1 MVKKITKKSLD
12 GIHRGNT
19 RTGVITSPSSV
30 CTIPIDSK
38 TIDAVYFKFVKPFID
53 KSPLY
58 IGSVNDLL
66 PIYESIVEQME
77 TIPMGNVRSTLL
89 VFKDMLTII
98 ICAQQNYFDYIRCQN
113 ELKSLREKYN
123 LSQETIYELEQK
135 IIFLEKDEEERNITT
150 GFIKGTLG
158 ITVKKLKPMIYTQAL
173 LDLDVAWFK
182 YLHNYA
188 NFEPSLFISTQN
200 YVKSLGTKEEAYNE
214 LIRLLDEK
222 YADYLDDE

>member
-19 RTGVITSPSSV
+19 RTGVITSTFSV

-38 TIDAVYFKFVKPFID
+38 DIDAVYFKFVKPFID
-53 KSPLY
+53 NSPLY

-66 PIYESIVEQME
+66 PIYESIVDQIK
-77 TIPMGNVRSTLL
+77 TISMGKIRNTLL
-89 VFKDMLTII
+89 VFKDMLTVII
-98 ICAQQNYFDYIRCQN
+98 RAQQNYFDYIRCQN
-113 ELKSLREKYN
+113 ELKTLRENYN

-135 IIFLEKDEEERNITT
+135 IIFLEKDEDERNKNT
-150 GFIKGTLG
+150 GYIRGTLG

-173 LDLDVAWFK
+173 LDLDLAWFK
-182 YLHNYA
+182 YLHNNA
-188 NFEPSLFISTQN
+188 KFEPSLFISTQN

-214 LIRLLDEK
+214 LIKLLDEK
-222 YADYLDDE
+222 YKEYLDDE